1 MHRVLASG
9 SANARTLSVEDL
21 KPDWAQQTWRVV
33 APCRG
38 TMDFQWVR
46 TGVVAS
52 LGQLFLVLGTYFTAA
67 EIYQFYRTLR
77 IVAVKRR
84 KQIKGQPASANTTA
98 TGTQPNVLSGTEIRK
113 KLKGFEEQLLEEY
126 AALRGLQLPPVE
138 HVRDRRMIFEAAV
151 QYVHVNLLQDLSP
164 PWVGSDFSQALPG
177 DGVLCRYMKPTFLR
191 WDAKLVRSLFGELVG
206 AKWTQVLHKVACKM
220 AGIVARPLYVCTEL
234 QKYGQPCMAVASM
247 SPLMQQKREHQH
259 FRRTRCK
266 THWCCVSLWKRAFA
280 CLAVVCAS
288 AHRHRPRRDDAH
300 GANARFGGGSTGGH
314 GLGPRPQST
323 LGHFVPSSG

>member
-1 MHRVLASG
+1 MR
-9 SANARTLSVEDL
+9 
-21 KPDWAQQTWRVV
+21 
-33 APCRG
+33 APCPWKTSSRIGLSRRG
-38 TMDFQWVR
+38 VSLLRAAGRWTSSGFERVSWLR
-46 TGVVAS
+46 WAS
-52 LGQLFLVLGTYFTAA
+52 CSLCLVHTLPPRRFISFTA
-67 EIYQFYRTLR
+67 LR
-77 IVAVKRR
+77 IVVVKRR

-113 KLKGFEEQLLEEY
+113 ELKGFEEQLLEEY

-164 PWVGSDFSQALPG
+164 PWIGSDFSQALPG

-206 AKWTQVLHKVACKM
+206 AKWTQVLQKVACKM

-234 QKYGQPCMAVASM
+234 RKVAVASM

-259 FRRTRCK
+259 FRCTRCK
-266 THWCCVSLWKRAFA
+266 KHWCCVSLWQRAFA